1 MVWILPLALL
11 QNDSAEAVR
20 GTGLALLWVHL
31 GHQGCAAA
39 GVLKLLFISWL
50 IPRLGKTHLWCPL
63 LTSVAA
69 PQLPLHLETA
79 QRVALG
85 LQLEGKL
92 YLALHKGKKVTGSG
106 TGAQGCVT
114 MGDAELVWSWGLKG
128 CEGAVGMIRVGRK
141 GGVFLR
147 KGPKRQQE
155 GSQEGLSSKGGDSA

>member
-1 MVWILPLALL
+1 MGA
-11 QNDSAEAVR
+11 R
-20 GTGLALLWVHL
+20 

-63 LTSVAA
+63 LTSVTA

-79 QRVALG
+79 QRAALG
-85 LQLEGKL
+85 LQLEGKQ
-92 YLALHKGKKVTGSG
+92 VTGSG
-106 TGAQGCVT
+106 TGDQGCVM

-128 CEGAVGMIRVGRK
+128 CEGAVGIIQVGRK

-155 GSQEGLSSKGGDSA
+155 GYQEGLSSKGGDSA